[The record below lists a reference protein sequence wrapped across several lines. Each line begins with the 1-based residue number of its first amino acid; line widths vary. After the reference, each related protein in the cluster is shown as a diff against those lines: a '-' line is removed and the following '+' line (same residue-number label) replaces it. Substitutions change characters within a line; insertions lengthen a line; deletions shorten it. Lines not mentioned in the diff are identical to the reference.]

1 VSPPSLLEG
10 FDMKYFAGILLVLLF
25 TGCATWNGIKSDS
38 SDAADWTK
46 TKVNQGATY
55 VKEKTE

>member
-1 VSPPSLLEG
+1 
-10 FDMKYFAGILLVLLF
+10 MKYFAGILLVLLF
-25 TGCATWNGIKSDS
+25 TGCATWNGIKKDS